1 MAAEYLTPIKIERA
15 SEQLRQEREVF
26 NQRKRQES
34 LWFLLRLVMGYSS
47 VFLLTAIIF
56 VSTTIIFNSASYP
69 VFTVKSAGAAL
80 FVDVLGLLLGVWKV
94 VLNPDSM
101 TKLKPETQET
111 LDI

>member
-1 MAAEYLTPIKIERA
+1 MATEDLTPIKIERA

-26 NQRKRQES
+26 NQRKKQES

-47 VFLLTAIIF
+47 VFLLIAIII
-56 VSTTIIFNSASYP
+56 VSATIIFNSSNYP
-69 VFTVKSAGAAL
+69 KFTVNSAGAAL
-80 FVDVLGLLLGVWKV
+80 FVDVLGLLVSVWKV

-111 LDI
+111 IDI